1 MKIQRAP
8 RMSCPG
14 DSIIWEG
21 RPPCSSYSVR
31 VGGICPMTRRR
42 LRLIKRAEARRR
54 VAYRECCAHAGCALN
69 PHCATMPFCRV
80 TDNAQPQACAPR
92 VSRAGLVHSVEAF
105 EHSVQVVVGDTY
117 TSIFHGQDNLGAC
130 LRSPCSG
137 PALAELPFQ
146 TDRYLT
152 SLVRV
157 SDCVVQQIANQL
169 VEFYPV
175 TNDVHA
181 LFGFYL
187 QAEPLL
193 R

>member
-1 MKIQRAP
+1 MLCP
-8 RMSCPG
+8 RRLCSEPPLCHHAVLSRDGQCSTPG
-14 DSIIWEG
+14 LC
-21 RPPCSSYSVR
+21 PPCLESGPCPLGRSVR
-31 VGGICPMTRRR
+31 TLGPGGRGGYLHQYLPRSGQLGR
-42 LRLIKRAEARRR
+42 L
-54 VAYRECCAHAGCALN
+54 
-69 PHCATMPFCRV
+69 PPF
-80 TDNAQPQACAPR
+80 P
-92 VSRAGLVHSVEAF
+92 L
-105 EHSVQVVVGDTY
+105 
-117 TSIFHGQDNLGAC
+117 
-130 LRSPCSG
+130 LRTG
-137 PALAELPFQ
+137 LAELPFQ

>member
-1 MKIQRAP
+1 MLCP
-8 RMSCPG
+8 RRLCSEPPLCHHAVLSRDGQCSTPG
-14 DSIIWEG
+14 LC
-21 RPPCSSYSVR
+21 PPCLER
-31 VGGICPMTRRR
+31 
-42 LRLIKRAEARRR
+42 
-54 VAYRECCAHAGCALN
+54 
-69 PHCATMPFCRV
+69 
-80 TDNAQPQACAPR
+80 
-92 VSRAGLVHSVEAF
+92 GLVHSVEAF